1 MNGSLCPRSGPLA
14 RSCSMAL
21 ALYVRRTHRS
31 TPMKFE
37 VGFAVDMSYQ
47 SEYEEK
53 LPDDQYLFRLL
64 LNSLAENRLEES
76 KTRVRIGIAA
86 MTAGNVCGCSAA

>member
-1 MNGSLCPRSGPLA
+1 MNGSLCPRSGPLPA
-14 RSCSMAL
+14 VAPWRWRSMFVAL
-21 ALYVRRTHRS
+21 IAS

-47 SEYEEK
+47 SECQENCRTTNTCS
-53 LPDDQYLFRLL
+53 RLL